1 MLYYTDIN
9 YTEQDMK
16 RWWNEKDLLQF
27 DNEKIISK
35 DITVNDVVEMILNEF
50 TSCMYENIF
59 FIFIYIFN
67 WHFEKGVIL

>member
-1 MLYYTDIN
+1 
-9 YTEQDMK
+9 MK

-59 FIFIYIFN
+59 FIFKITPRTSNHIFL
-67 WHFEKGVIL
+67 ILKN

>member
-1 MLYYTDIN
+1 
-9 YTEQDMK
+9 MK
-16 RWWNEKDLLQF
+16 RWQNEKDLLQF

-67 WHFEKGVIL
+67 